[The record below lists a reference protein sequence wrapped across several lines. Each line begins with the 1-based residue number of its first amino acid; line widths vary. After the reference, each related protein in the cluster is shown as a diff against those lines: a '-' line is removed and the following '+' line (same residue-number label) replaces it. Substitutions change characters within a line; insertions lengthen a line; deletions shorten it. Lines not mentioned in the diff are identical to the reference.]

1 MRGFS
6 CILELSACWVSV
18 LLAVSLC
25 WGSTFCEGQTPHLIY
40 LGCSSYLHLE
50 VIGAPVLGAE
60 HQLLSSRECFMNTP
74 IHAAGFSLGFSEL
87 PDFLCS
93 SSPSQS
99 CESHIQVSAD
109 CSESLLSFQC
119 SSLMAFIY
127 LPPKSPIIFT
137 QLEKALY
144 KGEFPFWGDL
154 CDAAWPT
161 SFKSSFIPTILQN
174 FLISSPSPTL
184 RCRTVWILCE
194 TLSWSFLLL
203 LLCLPLWQ
211 YHVLSPFS
219 SLSWFNWI
227 SFPSSASKLAAEQG
241 RDRHL
246 CCAWRGNALHRH
258 FSRDKKINLLSV

>member
-50 VIGAPVLGAE
+50 VIGAPIVLGAE

-109 CSESLLSFQC
+109 CSESVLSFQC

-161 SFKSSFIPTILQN
+161 SFKSSFYTNNTPEFPN
-174 FLISSPSPTL
+174 FLSQSYPAVQNCLDFVWNIELILPAASPVSPTL
-184 RCRTVWILCE
+184 TVPC
-194 TLSWSFLLL
+194 
-203 LLCLPLWQ
+203 
-211 YHVLSPFS
+211 VV
-219 SLSWFNWI
+219 SLQQSQLI
-227 SFPSSASKLAAEQG
+227 
-241 RDRHL
+241 
-246 CCAWRGNALHRH
+246 
-258 FSRDKKINLLSV
+258 

>member
-25 WGSTFCEGQTPHLIY
+25 WGSTFCEGRTPHLIY

-50 VIGAPVLGAE
+50 VIGAPVLGTE

-87 PDFLCS
+87 SDFLCS

-119 SSLMAFIY
+119 RSLMAFIY
-127 LPPKSPIIFT
+127 LPPKRPIIFT

-184 RCRTVWILCE
+184 QCRTVWILCE

-241 RDRHL
+241 RDCHL

-258 FSRDKKINLLSV
+258 FSRDKKINLLSA